1 MTKLLI
7 VDDERIIREDLALN
21 LPWRQHGIELVTPA
35 GNGREAVEV
44 IEREKPDIV
53 LADINMPVM
62 DGLELAA
69 WLAENHKEIKIM
81 FLTGYDDFK
90 YAKRAL
96 ELHVQDYIL
105 KYESREKIIEAVKRC
120 ELEYH
125 EARKGETLIQKSK
138 SLLQSRFLT
147 QLIMGIAEEQALGE
161 FEKKNRFD
169 ICDPMFY
176 LVLLHMDCQDSYLK
190 SEGPNTNE
198 IYAFSAINIFRE
210 LAEAELPEKDV
221 SVYFGTYDGQVFAVF
236 AFRKAGYR
244 EEFSKLLESVVEN
257 LRKFLN
263 MKVKIAV
270 SQEYH
275 RLSQT
280 DDAYNESYRL
290 LELMKLGDSG
300 AVVHCSDGNCR
311 LVKKNAIME
320 EIEDYIMEQY
330 SVPGLSLND
339 LANHIHLSP
348 AHLCRIIKKNK
359 NTNFMAW
366 LTSVRIEKA
375 ASLMKTTDDRIYEI
389 CEKVG
394 YNNPQYFSVIF
405 KKYMGVSP
413 REYMEK

>member
-147 QLIMGIAEEQALGE
+147 QLIM
-161 FEKKNRFD
+161 
-169 ICDPMFY
+169 
-176 LVLLHMDCQDSYLK
+176 
-190 SEGPNTNE
+190 
-198 IYAFSAINIFRE
+198 
-210 LAEAELPEKDV
+210 
-221 SVYFGTYDGQVFAVF
+221 
-236 AFRKAGYR
+236 
-244 EEFSKLLESVVEN
+244 
-257 LRKFLN
+257 
-263 MKVKIAV
+263 
-270 SQEYH
+270 
-275 RLSQT
+275 
-280 DDAYNESYRL
+280 
-290 LELMKLGDSG
+290 
-300 AVVHCSDGNCR
+300 
-311 LVKKNAIME
+311 
-320 EIEDYIMEQY
+320 
-330 SVPGLSLND
+330 
-339 LANHIHLSP
+339 
-348 AHLCRIIKKNK
+348 
-359 NTNFMAW
+359 
-366 LTSVRIEKA
+366 
-375 ASLMKTTDDRIYEI
+375 
-389 CEKVG
+389 
-394 YNNPQYFSVIF
+394 
-405 KKYMGVSP
+405 
-413 REYMEK
+413 

>member
-210 LAEAELPEKDV
+210 LAEKIFKYE
-221 SVYFGTYDGQVFAVF
+221 
-236 AFRKAGYR
+236 
-244 EEFSKLLESVVEN
+244 SK
-257 LRKFLN
+257 
-263 MKVKIAV
+263 
-270 SQEYH
+270 
-275 RLSQT
+275 
-280 DDAYNESYRL
+280 
-290 LELMKLGDSG
+290 
-300 AVVHCSDGNCR
+300 NCR
-311 LVKKNAIME
+311 
-320 EIEDYIMEQY
+320 
-330 SVPGLSLND
+330 
-339 LANHIHLSP
+339 
-348 AHLCRIIKKNK
+348 
-359 NTNFMAW
+359 
-366 LTSVRIEKA
+366 
-375 ASLMKTTDDRIYEI
+375 
-389 CEKVG
+389 
-394 YNNPQYFSVIF
+394 
-405 KKYMGVSP
+405 
-413 REYMEK
+413 